1 MCPNH
6 GQEQWL
12 ILQTFYKGL
21 TDQTRSFVDSAA
33 GGGIMNK
40 TLDEAFE
47 LIERMASHN
56 FSWTNER
63 AMHPTQ
69 PVIMQHGSPEALEA
83 KLDSLTSQIS
93 QLMLERNGKAL
104 VPVSAVSV
112 PCQICGIEGHSP
124 QECPY
129 FIASESQ
136 VAEVNYTQN
145 QGPFSQNYN
154 PSWRNH
160 PNLS

>member
-1 MCPNH
+1 
-6 GQEQWL
+6 
-12 ILQTFYKGL
+12 
-21 TDQTRSFVDSAA
+21 
-33 GGGIMNK
+33 MNK

-47 LIERMASHN
+47 LIESMASHN

-63 AMHPTQ
+63 AMQPPQ
-69 PVIMQHGSPEALEA
+69 PVVMQHGSPQALEA

-93 QLMLERNGKAL
+93 QLMLEKNGKAL
-104 VPVSAVSV
+104 VPVSAVLA

-129 FIASESQ
+129 FSAGETQ

-145 QGPFSQNYN
+145 QGPFSQSYN
-154 PSWRNH
+154 PSWRHH
-160 PNLS
+160 PNPSYKNAAPQSYPQAAPQNYASTSQQNFRPQGHMQQPQ

>member
-1 MCPNH
+1 
-6 GQEQWL
+6 
-12 ILQTFYKGL
+12 
-21 TDQTRSFVDSAA
+21 
-33 GGGIMNK
+33 MNK

-47 LIERMASHN
+47 LIESMASHN

-63 AMHPTQ
+63 AMQPAQ
-69 PVIMQHGSPEALEA
+69 PVIMQHGSLEAIKA

-93 QLMLERNGKAL
+93 QLMLEKNGKAL

-112 PCQICGIEGHSP
+112 PCQICGIDGHSP

-129 FIASESQ
+129 FIASETQ

-145 QGPFSQNYN
+145 QGPFSQSYN
-154 PSWRNH
+154 PS
-160 PNLS
+160 